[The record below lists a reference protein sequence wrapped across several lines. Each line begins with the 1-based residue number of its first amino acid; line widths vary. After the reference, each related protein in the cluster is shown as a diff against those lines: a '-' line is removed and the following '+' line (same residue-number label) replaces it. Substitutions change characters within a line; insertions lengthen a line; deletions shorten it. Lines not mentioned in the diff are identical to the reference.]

1 MLYEAVK
8 FKIRTQDF
16 GLFQCSDNATFRQS
30 PHDILIVV
38 AAGNSME
45 NLDDNKNC
53 FYPVCFDAANM
64 LAVRE
69 VNFNGIRDVL
79 SCRSISGSNHGIRRV
94 HRLCPGRILFSFR
107 LSLMLAIL
115 TALAR
120 FRAASPY
127 ARRCSPWPDRAQ
139 CGPHGLGAPG

>member
-69 VNFNGIRDVL
+69 VNF
-79 SCRSISGSNHGIRRV
+79 
-94 HRLCPGRILFSFR
+94 
-107 LSLMLAIL
+107 
-115 TALAR
+115 TALETFCHADLLVGLTTAS
-120 FRAASPY
+120 AAFTGCVPGEFFS
-127 ARRCSPWPDRAQ
+127 A
-139 CGPHGLGAPG
+139 LGFP

>member
-16 GLFQCSDNATFRQS
+16 GLFQCSDNATFHQS
-30 PHDILIVV
+30 PHDILTVV

-53 FYPVCFDAANM
+53 FYPVCFDAPNM

-69 VNFNGIRDVL
+69 VNFNGIRDVCYADL
-79 SCRSISGSNHGIRRV
+79 LVGLTTASAAFRS
-94 HRLCPGRILFSFR
+94 LQYQEFS
-107 LSLMLAIL
+107 
-115 TALAR
+115 TAVER
-120 FRAASPY
+120 
-127 ARRCSPWPDRAQ
+127 
-139 CGPHGLGAPG
+139 